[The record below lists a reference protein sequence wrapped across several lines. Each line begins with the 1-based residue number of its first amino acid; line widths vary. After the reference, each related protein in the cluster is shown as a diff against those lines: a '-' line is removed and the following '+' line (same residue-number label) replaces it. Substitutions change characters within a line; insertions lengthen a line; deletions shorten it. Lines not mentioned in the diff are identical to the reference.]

1 MIHRSC
7 GRFQELPRSRRDSFR
22 SKLIPKLIGDRKLH
36 TSMTYLECLR
46 DALLKLIKK
55 YMCRTCR
62 DVEFLSGVTIHPIV
76 FDTLFSS
83 LRCFRRPFIRRPP
96 SHHIVSRASPA
107 SFRIVC
113 DRLLQCDPLSQVG
126 RKAPRH
132 RHATLENPSGPS
144 ECVEPI
150 SVSHAPPRPGSYA
163 PRWALSRRH
172 KQQKRDTAPKAPRAP
187 RKALQHAPPTGGGR
201 MSSDWAAG
209 LSNRFMPK
217 LQAPGRGHAGRNR
230 ARRRASRR
238 VAPGSWRVRATP
250 GRCPRR
256 RRASPPWRRA
266 AAASAPAAT
275 TASTCAPARARAA
288 RLKLNESNRSWPL
301 CLLGL
306 VFCALRRLS
315 AFDVSHSR

>member
-7 GRFQELPRSRRDSFR
+7 GRFQELPRSRRVSFR

-83 LRCFRRPFIRRPP
+83 LRCFRRPFIRRPT

-144 ECVEPI
+144 ECVESI
-150 SVSHAPPRPGSYA
+150 SVSHAPPRPASYA
-163 PRWALSRRH
+163 PRWALSRRN
-172 KQQKRDTAPKAPRAP
+172 KQQKCDTAPKAPRAP
-187 RKALQHAPPTGGGR
+187 RNALLRAPPTGGSR

-217 LQAPGRGHAGRNR
+217 LQAPGRGHADRNR
-230 ARRRASRR
+230 ARRPATVATARSSCRGRAVGAGGAGHIGRLESGGRLTPAHSGPVQCGPAR
-238 VAPGSWRVRATP
+238 LVARPATIARATRMAA
-250 GRCPRR
+250 GC
-256 RRASPPWRRA
+256 AAHAPPA
-266 AAASAPAAT
+266 GPEKKNS
-275 TASTCAPARARAA
+275 
-288 RLKLNESNRSWPL
+288 
-301 CLLGL
+301 G
-306 VFCALRRLS
+306 
-315 AFDVSHSR
+315 